1 MERGVTIKKVKIETP
16 MHFTKEQSDWIKK
29 YVILKRYATLDEFRE
44 KITSYLAESS
54 DFADF
59 VVTDNNIDTVIREMK
74 GDI

>member
-1 MERGVTIKKVKIETP
+1 

-44 KITSYLAESS
+44 KITRYLVECS

-59 VVTDNNIDTVIREMK
+59 VVTDHNIDTVIREMK